1 MRKKVKEKGI
11 TDPMLIKDELKAIIT
26 EMLGEDKKLDLSTKP
41 SVVLVIGVNGAGK
54 TTTIGKLAAQL
65 TNQGKKVI
73 VAAADTFRAA
83 AIDQLQIWVDRAGAD
98 IVKHNEGSDPASVVF
113 DAITAA
119 KARNADVVICDT
131 AGRLHNKKNLMDEL
145 KKITRICSQQ
155 AEGCSIETLLVLDAT
170 TGQNAVN
177 QAKLFSEVADITGIV
192 LTKLDGTAKGGIIIT
207 IHRELGIPVKL
218 VGVGEKI
225 DDLMEFSAKDYADA
239 LFATETDFA
248 GNYERLTDDETE
260 TTENTAEEAQPADET
275 EEEAPASVE
284 EAPVEETAA
293 SEEASSELLSV
304 STGSEMAFSERMPLS
319 VVMETL
325 SSAEAV
331 SPAGLKAPNR
341 SALVS
346 SKQAALLPDT
356 V

>member
-1 MRKKVKEKGI
+1 M
-11 TDPMLIKDELKAIIT
+11 
-26 EMLGEDKKLDLSTKP
+26 
-41 SVVLVIGVNGAGK
+41 
-54 TTTIGKLAAQL
+54 
-65 TNQGKKVI
+65 
-73 VAAADTFRAA
+73 
-83 AIDQLQIWVDRAGAD
+83 
-98 IVKHNEGSDPASVVF
+98 F

-248 GNYERLTDDETE
+248 GNYERLTDDENE
-260 TTENTAEEAQPADET
+260 AEEDTAEEAQPADET
-275 EEEAPASVE
+275 EEEASSEEESQEEEEIPEITEEVLDEEPAPIDMPE
-284 EAPVEETAA
+284 EIMDESPVEAMPTEAA
-293 SEEASSELLSV
+293 EEEIP
-304 STGSEMAFSERMPLS
+304 M
-319 VVMETL
+319 
-325 SSAEAV
+325 
-331 SPAGLKAPNR
+331 
-341 SALVS
+341 
-346 SKQAALLPDT
+346 PDT
-356 V
+356 EEQPAEPEKKSLKDGKFGFLFKEITFGKKKKDDEEK

>member
-1 MRKKVKEKGI
+1 M
-11 TDPMLIKDELKAIIT
+11 
-26 EMLGEDKKLDLSTKP
+26 
-41 SVVLVIGVNGAGK
+41 
-54 TTTIGKLAAQL
+54 
-65 TNQGKKVI
+65 
-73 VAAADTFRAA
+73 
-83 AIDQLQIWVDRAGAD
+83 DRAGAD

-248 GNYERLTDDETE
+248 GNYERLTDDENE
-260 TTENTAEEAQPADET
+260 AEKDTAEEAQPAEET
-275 EEEAPASVE
+275 EEETQEEEEIPEITEEVLDEEPAPIDMPE
-284 EAPVEETAA
+284 EIMDESPVEEMPTEAA
-293 SEEASSELLSV
+293 EEKI
-304 STGSEMAFSERMPLS
+304 PI
-319 VVMETL
+319 
-325 SSAEAV
+325 
-331 SPAGLKAPNR
+331 
-341 SALVS
+341 
-346 SKQAALLPDT
+346 PDT
-356 V
+356 EEQPAEPEKKSLKDGKFGFLFKEITFGKKKKDDEEK

>member
-1 MRKKVKEKGI
+1 M
-11 TDPMLIKDELKAIIT
+11 
-26 EMLGEDKKLDLSTKP
+26 
-41 SVVLVIGVNGAGK
+41 LVIGVNGAGK

-239 LFATETDFA
+239 LFASETDFA

-260 TTENTAEEAQPADET
+260 PTEDTAEEAQPADET

-293 SEEASSELLSV
+293 SEEEIPEINDEEPAPID
-304 STGSEMAFSERMPLS
+304 MPEEIMDES
-319 VVMETL
+319 PVEAMRIEA
-325 SSAEAV
+325 AEEEI
-331 SPAGLKAPNR
+331 PT
-341 SALVS
+341 
-346 SKQAALLPDT
+346 PDT
-356 V
+356 EEQPAEPEKKSLKDGKFGFLFKEITFGKKKKDDEEK